1 MREALIVAAEPG
13 ELAGILANCAGVARG
28 NLPVWF
34 SRTGKLNGVRITA
47 VANGPG
53 RKLAAA
59 AVDAAGGADIVVST
73 GYCGALDPALAPG
86 DVFVASSVNGVPCEL
101 PTSVRPHRTG
111 DLASV
116 DRVVT
121 AAAEKRRLH
130 TANGHSPMAVEMEA
144 AAVAEAA
151 RARGAAF
158 YCIRAVLDAA
168 GESLTLDFNRLRDAE
183 GRFSRP
189 RITAAALARPWS
201 GVAELF
207 RLNSRGRRC
216 SRALGDFFADCRF

>member
-13 ELAGILANCAGVARG
+13 ELAGILARCADVERG

-53 RKLAAA
+53 HELAAA
-59 AVDAAGGADIVVST
+59 AMDAAGGADIVVST

-86 DVFVASSVNGVPCEL
+86 DVLVASSVNGVPCER
-101 PTSVRPHRTG
+101 PASGRPHSTG
-111 DLASV
+111 DLASICN
-116 DRVVT
+116 VVT
-121 AAAEKRRLH
+121 TADEKKRLR
-130 TANGHSPMAVEMEA
+130 TANGHSPVAVDMEA
-144 AAVAEAA
+144 AAVAGAA
-151 RARGAAF
+151 RGWGAAF
-158 YCIRAVLDAA
+158 YCIRAIFDAA
-168 GESLTLDFNRLRDAE
+168 YESFSLDFNRLRNAQ

-189 RITAAALARPWS
+189 RILAAALARPWS
-201 GVAELF
+201 GVPELI
-207 RLNSRGRRC
+207 RLDARGRRC